1 MTELQKT
8 PKEFDVEFVP
18 LYEMFY
24 SDESNYGVFE
34 VDVVS
39 NDDHANVIKKMM
51 GKQSIIVVGNTTRLE
66 RHRKYCAK
74 LTITSHKKYGKQFK
88 IMTIYEKTPTSKDE
102 QKTYLS
108 TLLTPLQ
115 VENLWAVYGEEENII
130 ELIIENKIDHTK
142 VHGLGETTLKK
153 VRNKVEENMLYA
165 KALVEL
171 TSKFALTVN
180 VIKKL
185 VDHYGSA
192 DVLLARI
199 YENPYE
205 LAEKVSGIGFVKAD
219 EIAQNAGISK
229 ESPNRILACA
239 KHILKQSGSTG
250 GHCFL
255 IKKQLIISMY
265 ELLRLKKDRIVEI
278 FDANVESDYELVVE
292 DKKIGLASIYHAE
305 KGIVNCLSD
314 LISYS
319 QYVEVENFEGKLAQV
334 EIEQGFSFTD
344 EQRLAIETACR
355 SNVIFVSG
363 KAGTG
368 KTSVMKGILK
378 ILLDSSDGLLYETCA
393 FSGKASQRI
402 KESTGY
408 NSKTI
413 HRMLGY
419 GKNEDGSSMFKFH
432 AYNPLD
438 ADIIVLDEA
447 SMVNS
452 KILFSLVSAIKSGAK
467 FICLGDHAQLE
478 PIGEGFAFGDLLK
491 SKKFPTVE
499 LTIVQRQ
506 ALKSGVL
513 STANKVR
520 EGKNF
525 MIGLDDSKPQ
535 KLGDLK
541 DLLFCPYNDRVK
553 LEKTLLRLCKEY
565 KGDILD
571 FQVIVPTRKRGDLC
585 SNNLNIKLQDIFNP
599 VNENTRKLNY
609 NGIEYREKDKII
621 TKGNDYE
628 KSVFNGTLG
637 IIAYIDE
644 VAKVA
649 TIKFED
655 GATHDYE
662 YKDFEK
668 IDLGYALTIHR
679 CQGSQFKFCV
689 VAVENSAWTMLS
701 QQLLYTA
708 LTRTIKNCILFG
720 QIDALEQCIR
730 SNKSVNRQ
738 TYLPYFLKE
747 VPKYEVAREA

>member
-1 MTELQKT
+1 MNDLRKSQ
-8 PKEFDVEFVP
+8 KEFEIEFTP
-18 LYEMFY
+18 LFEMFY
-24 SDESNYGVFE
+24 SNESNYGVFE
-34 VDVVS
+34 VDVISDDADS
-39 NDDHANVIKKMM
+39 NIVKSMM

-66 RHRKYCAK
+66 KHRKYVAK
-74 LTITSHKKYGKQFK
+74 LTVTSHKKYGKQFK
-88 IMTIYEKTPTSKDE
+88 IMTIYEKTPQSKEE
-102 QKTYLS
+102 QKLYLS
-108 TLLTPLQ
+108 TLLTQKQ
-115 VENLWAVYGEEENII
+115 VEALYEVYGEEENIL
-130 ELIIENKIDHTK
+130 ELIIEGKVDYTK
-142 VHGLGETTLKK
+142 VHGLGEATYEK
-153 VRNKVEENMLYA
+153 VKNKVEENMLYA

-171 TSKFALTVN
+171 TTKFALTVTI
-180 VIKKL
+180 IKKL
-185 VDHYGSA
+185 VDHYKSA
-192 DVLLARI
+192 NVLLARI

-205 LAEKVSGIGFVKAD
+205 LAEKVSGIGFIKAD

-229 ESPNRILACA
+229 ESPDRILSCA

-255 IKKQLIISMY
+255 LKKQLITSMY
-265 ELLRLKKDRIVEI
+265 ELLRLKKDKIIEI
-278 FDANVESDYELVVE
+278 FDDNVEADYDLIVE
-292 DKKIGLASIYHAE
+292 NKRIGLASIYNAE
-305 KGIVNCLSD
+305 KGIMESLVD

-319 QYVEVENFEGKLAQV
+319 EYIEVENFDAKIAQV
-334 EIEQGFSFTD
+334 ELEQGFSYTD

-355 SNVIFVSG
+355 SNVVFISG

-378 ILLDSSDGLLYETCA
+378 ILLNSSDHFLYETCA

-408 NSKTI
+408 KSKTI
-413 HRMLGY
+413 HRLLGF
-419 GKNEDGSSMFKFH
+419 GKNEDRSSMFLFNSD
-432 AYNPLD
+432 NPLE
-438 ADIIVLDEA
+438 ADIVVLDEA

-452 KILFSLVSAIKSGAK
+452 KILFSLVSAIKRGAK

-513 STANKVR
+513 SVANKIR

-525 MIGLDDSKPQ
+525 MIGLDENKPQ
-535 KLGDLK
+535 KLGELK
-541 DLLFCPYNDRVK
+541 DLLFCPYQDKAK
-553 LEKTLLRLCKEY
+553 LEKTLLKLCKQY

-571 FQVIVPTRKRGDLC
+571 YQVIVPTRKRGDMC
-585 SNNLNIKLQDIFNP
+585 SNNLNTKLQELFNP
-599 VNENTRKLNY
+599 LSNNRRKLNY

-621 TKGNDYE
+621 TKGNDYD

-637 IIAYIDE
+637 IIEYIDE
-644 VAKVA
+644 VAKIA
-649 TIKFED
+649 KIQFED
-655 GATHDYE
+655 GAIHEYE

-668 IDLGYALTIHR
+668 IELGYALTIHR
-679 CQGSQFKFCV
+679 CQGSQFKYCV
-689 VAVENSAWTMLS
+689 VAVENSSWTMLS

-720 QIDALEQCIR
+720 QVEAIEQCIR

-738 TYLPYFLKE
+738 TYLPHFLKE
-747 VPKYEVAREA
+747 LPKYEMAREA

>member
-1 MTELQKT
+1 MAESQKIQ
-8 PKEFDVEFVP
+8 KEFEVEFTPV
-18 LYEMFY
+18 YEMFY

-39 NDDHANVIKKMM
+39 DDADSNSVRNMM

-66 RHRKYCAK
+66 KHRKYIAK
-74 LTITSHKKYGKQFK
+74 LTVTSHKKYGKQFK
-88 IMTIYEKTPTSKDE
+88 IMTIYEKTPKSKDE
-102 QKTYLS
+102 QKLYLG

-115 VENLWAVYGEEENII
+115 VENLWKIYGEEENII
-130 ELIIENKIDHTK
+130 ELILEDKIDHKK
-142 VHGLGETTLKK
+142 VHGLGESTLQKLK
-153 VRNKVEENMLYA
+153 AKVEQNMLYA

-171 TSKFALTVN
+171 TTKFALTVTI
-180 VIKKL
+180 IKKM

-192 DVLLARI
+192 DVLLAKI

-205 LAEKVSGIGFVKAD
+205 LAEKINGIGFVKAD

-239 KHILKQSGSTG
+239 KHILTQSGSQG

-255 IKKQLIISMY
+255 IKKQLIIAMY
-265 ELLRLKKDRIVEI
+265 ELLRLKKEKIVEI
-278 FDANVESDYELVVE
+278 FDANVEADYDLIVE
-292 DKKIGLASIYHAE
+292 DKKIGLATIYNSE
-305 KGIVNCLSD
+305 KGIVESLTD
-314 LISYS
+314 LVSYS
-319 QYVEVENFEGKLAQV
+319 EYVEVENFEAKIAQV
-334 EIEQGFSFTD
+334 ELEQGFSFTD
-344 EQRLAIETACR
+344 EQRKAIEMACR

-378 ILLDSSDGLLYETCA
+378 ILLDSSDALIYETCA

-413 HRMLGY
+413 HRLLGY

-432 AYNPLD
+432 ADNPLE
-438 ADIIVLDEA
+438 ADIVVLDEA

-452 KILFSLVSAIKSGAK
+452 KILFNLVSAIKSGAK
-467 FICLGDHAQLE
+467 FICMGDHAQLE

-513 STANKVR
+513 SIANKVR

-525 MIGLDDSKPQ
+525 LIGLEEN
-535 KLGDLK
+535 KLQQLGELK
-541 DLLFCPYNDRVK
+541 DLFFYPFNDKDK
-553 LEKTLLRLCKEY
+553 LEKCLLTLCKKY
-565 KGDILD
+565 NGDILD

-585 SNNLNIKLQDIFNP
+585 SNNLNLKLQEIFNP
-599 VNENTRKLNY
+599 ASNNRRKLNY
-609 NGIEYREKDKII
+609 GGIEYREKDKII

-637 IIAYIDE
+637 LIEFVDE

-649 TIKFED
+649 IIRFED
-655 GATHDYE
+655 GTTRDYE

-668 IDLGYALTIHR
+668 IELGYALTIHR

-689 VAVENSAWTMLS
+689 LALENSAWTMLS
-701 QQLLYTA
+701 QQLLYTG
-708 LTRTIKNCILFG
+708 LTRTIKHCFLLG
-720 QIDALEQCIR
+720 QTESIEQCIR

-747 VPKYEVAREA
+747 IPRYSVAREA